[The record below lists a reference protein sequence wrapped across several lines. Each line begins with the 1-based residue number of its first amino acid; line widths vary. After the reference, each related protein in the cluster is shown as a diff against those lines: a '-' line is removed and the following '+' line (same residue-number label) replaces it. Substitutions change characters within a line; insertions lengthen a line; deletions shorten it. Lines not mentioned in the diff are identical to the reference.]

1 MFDEFKKRLEKSLEV
16 VAEELKLIRTGRAKP
31 SMLEHI
37 RVEAYGG
44 QQMQLNELA
53 TISAPDSQLLIVSP
67 WDKSVVGQIEKA
79 IRISNLN
86 LNPVVDGDI
95 IRIVVPQLTQ
105 ERREEMVKLVKQK
118 MESGKNMLR
127 DSRTRMKKELDDMED
142 DAGVSEDDIKSWME
156 DMQKL
161 FEQYQQKLEAMGESK
176 EKELMEL

>member
-1 MFDEFKKRLEKSLEV
+1 MFDEFKKRLDKTLEV

-37 RVEAYGG
+37 RVEAYG

-53 TISAPDSQLLIVSP
+53 TVSAPDSQLLIVSP
-67 WDKSVVGQIEKA
+67 WDKSILGHIEKA

-118 MESGKNMLR
+118 HESGKNMLR
-127 DSRTRMKKELDDMED
+127 DSRTRMKKELDEKED

-156 DMQKL
+156 EMQKL
-161 FEQYQQKLEAMGESK
+161 FEQYQQKLEVMIETK

>member
-1 MFDEFKKRLEKSLEV
+1 MFDEFKKRLDKTLEV

-37 RVEAYGG
+37 RVEAYG

-53 TISAPDSQLLIVSP
+53 TVSAPDSQLLIVSP
-67 WDKSVVGQIEKA
+67 WDKSILSHIEKA

-118 MESGKNMLR
+118 HESGKNMLR
-127 DSRTRMKKELDDMED
+127 DSRTRMKKELDEKED
-142 DAGVSEDDIKSWME
+142 ESGVSEDDIKSWME
-156 DMQKL
+156 EMQKL
-161 FEQYQQKLEAMGESK
+161 FEQYQQKLEVMIETK

>member
-1 MFDEFKKRLEKSLEV
+1 MFDEFKKRLDKTLEV

-37 RVEAYGG
+37 RVEAYG

-53 TISAPDSQLLIVSP
+53 TVSAPDSQLLIVSP
-67 WDKSVVGQIEKA
+67 WDKSILGHIEKA

-118 MESGKNMLR
+118 HESGKNMLR
-127 DSRTRMKKELDDMED
+127 DSRTRMKKELDEKED
-142 DAGVSEDDIKSWME
+142 ESGVSEDDIKSWME
-156 DMQKL
+156 EMQKL
-161 FEQYQQKLEAMGESK
+161 FEQYQQKLEVMIETK